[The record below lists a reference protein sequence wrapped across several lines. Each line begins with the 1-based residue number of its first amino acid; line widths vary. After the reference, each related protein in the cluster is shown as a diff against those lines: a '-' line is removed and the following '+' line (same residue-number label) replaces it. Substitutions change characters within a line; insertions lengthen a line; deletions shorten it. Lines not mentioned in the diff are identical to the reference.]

1 MTLRPVE
8 ISLSQLYR
16 GVASRG
22 GASTETIDTEE
33 ERTNLPQEMDSS
45 ADSPGTITEAEF
57 TGYFVAGAPPVTVQT
72 QDGKTYQISVN
83 SDGTLVQEVVQEE
96 NPTAPA
102 EEGTQGEQP
111 VGDGRDLAPAQL
123 EATDTATREALELYL
138 RTIRAIRENVKA
150 RIAEADQRLEET
162 ERQAEKR
169 RLAKIQERTDAAI
182 ARLEAR
188 LLHTANLSDADRA
201 AIEAQI
207 QDLQALQA
215 SVDALSSGLADGT
228 VTQDEVA
235 AKLGEIEVQLTG
247 LENKLQDEET
257 QLLTAAY
264 GEHYDEYVR
273 DPATAL
279 DDGVITKDELTETGQ
294 RVTLTYMGD
303 LDEGGISFG
312 ELQIL
317 RDGGNSFAVRQAR
330 QQFAE
335 QLGLQAPTDESNKA
349 FDELLVAA
357 REGTLDADKQNEILD
372 ENGFPAEDSDDTYH
386 ITDDAFEA
394 SFFAERGGDEVSGAV
409 DFYRGINRTYQNLL
423 IRGGTGNIAEAYKI
437 YIKEEDFYFVDFE
450 RQGQVLYAVF
460 AEAYSEAHD
469 GAIPTTQ
476 ELVKWLLDPATVLSD
491 GLREVLNELY
501 GRRSF
506 AGANYDTPESELTEE
521 QKRFRALIDEESP
534 DYNPQLAWAMI
545 VPLAINQVFNGI
557 QATGDTEQEIYSE
570 KMRIFEDVMTAV
582 QEIPQGDVEAA
593 MSGTFP
599 GGESIFTAYAHEVR
613 IVLIDGGRE
622 NIDHQAVLDG
632 TPHPLPDGDVITREE
647 VSTVADATGEAEESE
662 EAEEPAA
669 PAEDQPTDEETPPA
683 APPAAVADVAPATI
697 PGQTVSVEVS

>member
-1 MTLRPVE
+1 MILKPVD
-8 ISLSQLYR
+8 IPLSQIYR

-22 GASTETIDTEE
+22 GASAETIDTEE

-102 EEGTQGEQP
+102 EEETQGEQP
-111 VGDGRDLAPAQL
+111 AGEDLDLAPAQSEL

-201 AIEAQI
+201 IIEAQI

-215 SVDALSSGLADGT
+215 SIDALSSGLADGT
-228 VTQDEVA
+228 VAQDEVA

-247 LENKLQDEET
+247 LENKLQDEENRF
-257 QLLTAAY
+257 LAAVFGAKY
-264 GEHYDEYVR
+264 SEYVLDR
-273 DPATAL
+273 ATAL
-279 DDGVITKDELTETGQ
+279 DDGVITMDELTETG
-294 RVTLTYMGD
+294 REVVAAYLGD
-303 LDEGGISFG
+303 MDNDREISFG
-312 ELQIL
+312 ELQAL
-317 RDGGNSFAVRQAR
+317 RDGGDNYFAPRQAR
-330 QQFAE
+330 QEFAQF
-335 QLGLQAPTDESNKA
+335 LGLGVPTDESNLA
-349 FDELLVAA
+349 FDQMLTAA
-357 REGTLDADKQNEILD
+357 REGTLDADRWNEILD
-372 ENGFPAEDSDDTYH
+372 ENGFAAKKSDDTYH
-386 ITDDAFEA
+386 ITDEAFEA
-394 SFFAERGGDEVSGAV
+394 SYFAEKGGDEVSGAI
-409 DFYRGINRTYQNLL
+409 DLYRGLHRTYQNILMRWGTRD
-423 IRGGTGNIAEAYKI
+423 IGGAFQL
-437 YIKEEDFYFVDFE
+437 YIKEKDFFFVDFE
-450 RQGQVLYAVF
+450 RQGQVLYTVF
-460 AEAYSEAHD
+460 AEAYSDNHD
-469 GAIPTTQ
+469 GAIPTAQ
-476 ELVKWLLDPATVLSD
+476 ELVKWLLDPATPLSD
-491 GLREVLNELY
+491 GLREALNELN

-506 AGANYDTPESELTEE
+506 YGNNYEIPDSELTDE
-521 QKRFRALIDEESP
+521 QRRFQALINEKSP
-534 DYNPQLAWAMI
+534 DYNPQLAWAMM

-557 QATGDTEQEIYSE
+557 QATGDSEQEIYLE
-570 KMRIFEDVMTAV
+570 QMRIFEDVMTTV

-613 IVLIDGGRE
+613 IVLIDGGRD

-632 TPHPLPDGDVITREE
+632 TPHPLPDGHVITREE
-647 VSTVADATGEAEESE
+647 GSTVADTAG
-662 EAEEPAA
+662 EAEEPA
-669 PAEDQPTDEETPPA
+669 TT
-683 APPAAVADVAPATI
+683 T
-697 PGQTVSVEVS
+697 PGQTVTGEG